1 MGIRK
6 KRQLQSGVSGPPVR
20 WTPGAAPYPH
30 IPAEE
35 PEPDLLAYWNLLW
48 ENRWVVACVTALVFA
63 AVLVGTLLTPK
74 TYRATGSLEIGN
86 ESPDIVPVEALF
98 KIQNVSGDYLQ
109 TQFEILKSATLS
121 ERVIRELRL
130 AETEEFSQPGM
141 MKRWLPREAP
151 EPEELSQGVL
161 AKFQGRLLV
170 GPVKGSR
177 LVRVSFDSE
186 DPQRAA
192 RVVNTLLADYIEM
205 RMEASQQ
212 AKEWLSK
219 QLELTKKSLEESER
233 ELQRY
238 ARANGLLFLENER
251 GTPENL
257 ANDRIRQMQ
266 TELLRAQALRYEKE
280 ALHRLVQQGDFASLP
295 GASESK
301 LLQDLGIRLAEL
313 RREHA
318 ELSAT
323 FTPEYPK
330 VQQVQSQIDQLE
342 RTLAEERERA
352 AARITNEYHAA
363 MQREHLL
370 RRGLAEQQGAA
381 NALGERASRYA
392 ILRREVETN
401 RQLYDVLQQKL
412 KETGVS
418 AAMRASNIGIVDR
431 ALVPRSPE
439 KPKVALNL
447 ALGLIVG
454 LGLGVAGVFLREYLD
469 TSLRTTDEVDRYLD
483 VPALAMIPSAESLAD
498 ARLNE
503 SRLLH
508 PSRLLPFRSSP
519 AVEATHWYRLDADR
533 QRHSHL
539 AEAFGCLRTAVL
551 LSSNGSVPKTLQI
564 SSSQPNEGKTTISV
578 NLAISLAQLGQ
589 RVLLVDADLRR
600 PSVHRAFEVVNHAGL
615 ADWLKG
621 ENDWTALRR
630 PGPVAGL
637 DLLTSGSPPAKPA
650 EVLSTP
656 RMKQLLQAAQA
667 EYDFVI
673 IDSPAF
679 LINAADARILAG
691 LVEGVVLV
699 VRSGST
705 PREAVLR
712 ARALAPNLIGVV
724 LNRFDIQRVPSYYR
738 DYYGTQTEKDVSP
751 ELAGTPEEFSQ
762 ERAEPVAPDFVR
774 EG

>member
-1 MGIRK
+1 MGKRK
-6 KRQLQSGVSGPPVR
+6 RKLVQTDVTGLPVR
-20 WTPGAAPYPH
+20 WNPAVAPSARVPT
-30 IPAEE
+30 EE
-35 PEPDLLAYWNLLW
+35 PEPDLLAYWNTLR
-48 ENRWVVACVTALVFA
+48 ENRWIVAGVAGLVFA

-98 KIQNVSGDYLQ
+98 KIQNVSDDYLQ
-109 TQFEILKSATLS
+109 TQFEILRSAALS

-130 AETEEFSQPGM
+130 AETEEFSQPGLLG
-141 MKRWLPREAP
+141 RWLGRQAP
-151 EPEELSQGVL
+151 NPGELSQGVL
-161 AKFQGRLLV
+161 AKFQENLLV

-186 DPQRAA
+186 DPERAA
-192 RVVNTLLADYIEM
+192 LIVNTLLADYIEM
-205 RMEASQQ
+205 RMEASQK
-212 AKEWLSK
+212 AKQWLSK

-251 GTPENL
+251 GNSENL
-257 ANDRIRQMQ
+257 VNERIRQMQ

-280 ALHRLVQQGDFASLP
+280 ALYHLVQQGDFASLP

-318 ELSAT
+318 ELTAT
-323 FTPEYPK
+323 FTSEYPK

-342 RTLAEERERA
+342 QTLAEERERA
-352 AARITNEYHAA
+352 AARITNEYQAA
-363 MQREHLL
+363 VQREQLL
-370 RRGLAEQQGAA
+370 RRGLAEQQSAA
-381 NALGERASRYA
+381 NFLGERASRYA

-401 RQLYDVLQQKL
+401 RQLYEVLQQKL

-418 AAMRASNIGIVDR
+418 AALRASNIGIVDR

-454 LGLGVAGVFLREYLD
+454 LGLGVVGVFLREYLD

-483 VPALAMIPSAESLAD
+483 VPALAMIPAAESLAE

-508 PSRLLPFRSSP
+508 PSRLLPFRSSS
-519 AVEATHWYRLDADR
+519 AAEGTQWYRLDADR

-564 SSSQPNEGKTTISV
+564 SSSQPSEGKTTVSV

-589 RVLLVDADLRR
+589 RVLLVDADMRR
-600 PSVHRAFEVVNHAGL
+600 PSVHRVFEIVNDAGL
-615 ADWLKG
+615 ADWLRG
-621 ENDWTALRR
+621 EDDWRTLRR
-630 PGPVAGL
+630 PGPVTGL
-637 DLLTSGSPPAKPA
+637 DLLTSGPPPAKPA
-650 EVLSTP
+650 ELLSTP
-656 RMKQLLQAAQA
+656 RLNDLLQAAQA

-673 IDSPAF
+673 VDSPAF

-712 ARALAPNLIGVV
+712 ARALAPNLMGVV
-724 LNRFDIQRVPSYYR
+724 LNRFDIHRVPSYYR
-738 DYYGTQTEKDVSP
+738 DYYRAETEHDESP
-751 ELAGTPEEFSQ
+751 ELVEAKDKFSSPESE
-762 ERAEPVAPDFVR
+762 AVAPDLVR